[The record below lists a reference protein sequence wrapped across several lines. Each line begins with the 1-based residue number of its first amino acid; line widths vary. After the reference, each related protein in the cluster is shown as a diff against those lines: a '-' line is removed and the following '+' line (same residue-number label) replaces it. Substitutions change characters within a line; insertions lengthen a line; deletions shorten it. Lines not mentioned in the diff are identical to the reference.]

1 MDFSREGNVGKRG
14 ITWNEDRK
22 ALTRIGVKFNDGE
35 VGNELWLT
43 VELVWWLGLVVRIR
57 WSGCT
62 ALRMEER
69 VEAKV
74 GRVVRV
80 RFVSVV
86 STELILRWM
95 WFGRFARWTGDADL
109 ECVAVLANGQR

>member
-1 MDFSREGNVGKRG
+1 MFCSAAEWISAERETSEMGG

-22 ALTRIGVKFNDGE
+22 ALTRIGVEFNYGE

-43 VELVWWLGLVVRIR
+43 VELVWWFDLIVRGR

-69 VEAKV
+69 VAAEESIS
-74 GRVVRV
+74 GVVIWRHPFSV
-80 RFVSVV
+80 R
-86 STELILRWM
+86 
-95 WFGRFARWTGDADL
+95 
-109 ECVAVLANGQR
+109 

>member
-1 MDFSREGNVGKRG
+1 MDFSREGDVGKRG
-14 ITWNEDRK
+14 VTWNEDRK
-22 ALTRIGVKFNDGE
+22 ALTRIGVEFNYGE

-43 VELVWWLGLVVRIR
+43 VELVWWFDLAVSVR

-69 VEAKV
+69 VGAKV
-74 GRVVRV
+74 GRVARV

-95 WFGRFARWTGDADL
+95 WFGRFARRTGNADL
-109 ECVAVLANGQR
+109 ECVAVLANG

>member
-1 MDFSREGNVGKRG
+1 MDLSREKNVGEGG

-22 ALTRIGVKFNDGE
+22 ALTRIGVEFNYGE
-35 VGNELWLT
+35 VENELWLT
-43 VELVWWLGLVVRIR
+43 VELVWWFDLVVRVR

-62 ALRMEER
+62 ALRMKER
-69 VEAKV
+69 VGAKV

-86 STELILRWM
+86 SIELILRWM
-95 WFGRFARWTGDADL
+95 WYGRFARWTGHADL
-109 ECVAVLANGQR
+109 ECVAVLANG